1 MSVVRGLAHLTD
13 NYLAQWMAT
22 GDGKCGNE
30 FNFKKIDAQSIFAG
44 FLLNILPKK
53 PQVIDPL
60 LFFKQP
66 LDIYLKLAICLLMN
80 YLEMDRTLN
89 FALSL

>member
-1 MSVVRGLAHLTD
+1 M
-13 NYLAQWMAT
+13 
-22 GDGKCGNE
+22 DGNRVENIGNE

-44 FLLNILPKK
+44 FLHNILPKTS
-53 PQVIDPL
+53 QVIDPL

>member
-1 MSVVRGLAHLTD
+1 M
-13 NYLAQWMAT
+13 
-22 GDGKCGNE
+22 DGNRVENVELWKWIQFQEDWCT
-30 FNFKKIDAQSIFAG
+30 IDFCWV
-44 FLLNILPKK
+44 LLNILPKT

-66 LDIYLKLAICLLMN
+66 LDIYLKLAIYLLMD

-89 FALSL
+89 FALS

>member
-1 MSVVRGLAHLTD
+1 M
-13 NYLAQWMAT
+13 
-22 GDGKCGNE
+22 DGNRVENVECRNE

-44 FLLNILPKK
+44 FLLNILPKT

-66 LDIYLKLAICLLMN
+66 LDIYLKLAICLLMD
-80 YLEMDRTLN
+80 YLEMDRTTNLHV
-89 FALSL
+89 FLWGD

>member
-1 MSVVRGLAHLTD
+1 
-13 NYLAQWMAT
+13 MAT
-22 GDGKCGNE
+22 GWKMWNCGNE

-44 FLLNILPKK
+44 FLLNILPKT

-66 LDIYLKLAICLLMN
+66 LDIYLKLAICLLMD